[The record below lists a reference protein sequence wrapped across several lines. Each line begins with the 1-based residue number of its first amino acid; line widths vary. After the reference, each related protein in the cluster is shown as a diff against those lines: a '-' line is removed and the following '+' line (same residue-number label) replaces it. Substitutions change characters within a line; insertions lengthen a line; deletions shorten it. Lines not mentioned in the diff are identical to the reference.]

1 VAHLFTYLHNN
12 VTNKMD
18 LAKVCSKALV
28 VAKPK
33 GSLGPEKKKV
43 NVLDEESY
51 TEVRMLCSYSVYTQQ
66 LN

>member
-1 VAHLFTYLHNN
+1 
-12 VTNKMD
+12 MD